1 MPYGD
6 RRQVAV
12 PCPGDADVLH
22 GFNTDVSEATST
34 ALGHTAVDAS
44 NLAST
49 IFGINSP
56 KPATAK
62 KFFGTNSKGYEQS
75 FIAAGSIATARADG
89 WEIKPIKIM
98 TLGNTTFAR
107 ICFVEAKIS
116 SGSVG
121 SYLFAWRMPLW
132 QYNAITEAER
142 TALGIQTFNPANDQP
157 LQMIFGVTS
166 KNSKPKRAR
175 KRSVV
180 NGRTRV
186 ISTFVDYTKEDNK
199 PVGWA

>member
-12 PCPGDADVLH
+12 QSPGDANVLH
-22 GFNTDVSEATST
+22 GFNTDVSAATSA

-62 KFFGTNSKGYEQS
+62 KFFGTADKGYEQS

-89 WEIKPIKIM
+89 WEIKPGKIM
-98 TLGNTTFAR
+98 TFGNTTFAR
-107 ICFVEAKIS
+107 VCYVEARVS
-116 SGSVG
+116 QASPN
-121 SYLFAWRMPLW
+121 SYFFAWRMPLW
-132 QYNAITEAER
+132 QYNAITAEEK
-142 TALGIQTFNPANDQP
+142 TALGIETYNPTNDQP
-157 LQMIFGVTS
+157 TQMVFGVTS
-166 KNSKPKRAR
+166 KLNRPKRAR
-175 KRSVV
+175 KRSTV
-180 NGRTRV
+180 NGRVRV
-186 ISTFVDYTKEDNK
+186 IQTFVDYTKEDNK
-199 PVGWA
+199 PAGWT